1 MTKRILVGKIATAH
15 GIKGFVKLDVYAENE
30 DLLSGKVFTAE
41 TGNDTLTLTLTHK
54 NNIGKQ
60 IVAAVDGVADRN
72 DAEKLRGTM
81 LYIDRD
87 TLPDTNDGEYYYE
100 DLIGMKV
107 VDDAGG
113 TIGTVLA
120 VDNFGAG
127 DLLDI
132 RKDGS
137 AESFYLLF
145 VDDNILDV
153 DVSARVITAQ
163 LPEEI

>member
-30 DLLSGKVFTAE
+30 DLLNGKIYTAE
-41 TGNDTLTLTLTHK
+41 NGNDALTLSFK
-54 NNIGKQ
+54 NRIGKQ

-72 DAEKLRGTM
+72 DAEKLRGTP
-81 LYIDRD
+81 LYVDRD
-87 TLPDTNDGEYYYE
+87 ALPDTDDGEYYYE

-107 VDDAGG
+107 IDETGG
-113 TIGTVLA
+113 AIGTVLA

-145 VDDNILDV
+145 IDDNILNVDV
-153 DVSARVITAQ
+153 DARVITAQ